1 MSISPDRKAEHVR
14 GFRFRLTCWWPNT
27 QPVPQKASRRRND
40 QYDPC
45 RFVST
50 GTTGLAVNIRRVYE
64 VDIAPYQRSLGKGEL
79 GFVYRADMRAVF
91 RVDGAEDA
99 DEEDRVKRS
108 HLER

>member
-1 MSISPDRKAEHVR
+1 
-14 GFRFRLTCWWPNT
+14 
-27 QPVPQKASRRRND
+27 
-40 QYDPC
+40 
-45 RFVST
+45 
-50 GTTGLAVNIRRVYE
+50 VYE